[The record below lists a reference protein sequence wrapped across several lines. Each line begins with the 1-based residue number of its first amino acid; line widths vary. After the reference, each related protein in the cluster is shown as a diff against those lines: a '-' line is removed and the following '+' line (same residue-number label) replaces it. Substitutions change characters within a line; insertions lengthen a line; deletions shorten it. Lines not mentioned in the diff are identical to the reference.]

1 VSGVG
6 PTLASGDQLRWR
18 PHRRWAPRCYL
29 LEDSAGVRLATLR
42 GHKEILIDSTPFS
55 LSGRP
60 FARSRRFID
69 PDGQVTE
76 VGVWGLKRQ
85 PVTITLANGHTFRCA
100 QQHNP
105 GHWRKTSLTVTDQ
118 AEQAA
123 FRLSWIPAE
132 RVLGIQQYD
141 CRANIDRVNRGD
153 DLVLVVCLA
162 FLLFL
167 ESIRGGGG

>member
-1 VSGVG
+1 MYGVG

-18 PHRRWAPRCYL
+18 PHRRWAPKCYL
-29 LEDSAGVRLATLR
+29 LEDSAGDQLATLR
-42 GHKEILIDSTPFS
+42 GHREILIDSTLFS

-60 FARSRRFID
+60 FARSRKFVG
-69 PDGQVTE
+69 PDGHVTE

-85 PVTITLANGHTFRCA
+85 PVTITLANGHTLRCTR
-100 QQHNP
+100 QQNL

-118 AEQAA
+118 AERAV

-141 CRANIDRVNRGD
+141 CRADIDMVNRGD

>member
-29 LEDSAGVRLATLR
+29 LEDSAGDRLATLR
-42 GHKEILIDSTPFS
+42 GHKEILIDSTSFS

-69 PDGQVTE
+69 PDGQATE

-85 PVTITLANGHTFRCA
+85 PVTITLANGHTLRSA
-100 QQHNP
+100 LQHNP

-118 AEQAA
+118 AERAA

-141 CRANIDRVNRGD
+141 CRADIDWVNRGD